1 MEGRGQ
7 LLTGTAQKKY
17 AGLGAEAVN
26 RHFLDFHSQQPT
38 SCVEKVRSQILS
50 LRHTDSKIAD
60 LLKSKGFPD

>member
-26 RHFLDFHSQQPT
+26 RHFLDFHSLQPT

-50 LRHTDSKIAD
+50 LRQPD
-60 LLKSKGFPD
+60 LGL